1 MNTSSIVLGEI
12 SEYFEL
18 DNRILVFQNLDAPEP
33 YGCEYWATLQQ
44 ADSFDI
50 IYDCNE
56 PFLFNLFAIDAY
68 FNAIIV
74 IDHNMVFRY
83 YDCNEHN
90 SENLINIINDIIF
103 EAESN
108 VGDMNEDGGFNI
120 QDVIILANLILN
132 HDDNPQADINGDEL
146 INVQDIIRL
155 INIILN

>member
-18 DNRILVFQNLDAPEP
+18 DNRILVIQNLDEPEP

-50 IYDCNE
+50 IYDGNE
-56 PFLFNLFAIDAY
+56 PFLFNLFAIDDY
-68 FNAIIV
+68 FNAIII

-90 SENLINIINDIIF
+90 SENLINIINDIII

-132 HDDNPQADINGDEL
+132 HEDNPQADINGDEL
-146 INVQDIIRL
+146 INVQDIVRL

>member
-18 DNRILVFQNLDAPEP
+18 DNRILVIQNLDEPEP

-50 IYDCNE
+50 IYDGNE

-68 FNAIIV
+68 FNVIIV

-90 SENLINIINDIIF
+90 SENLINIINDIIV

-108 VGDMNEDGGFNI
+108 VGDMNNDGGFNI
-120 QDVIILANLILN
+120 QDVVILANIILN
-132 HDDNPQADINGDEL
+132 QGYNSQADINSDEL